1 MESVRTSGFSYS
13 HQPPLPLTTYGV
25 MVCPAHRRAGADAVW
40 GRGSGYTDAWL
51 FALHHLPVFSCYQ
64 VSFLFSSQKKRK
76 PPHFSRSTAMKS
88 DTSGRGLPGGG
99 GPEEEIADGISGCI
113 LGIQLNEAVCFL
125 GNHLS
130 RCQTTHPLTPPLSK
144 APIPTAPASPACFHT
159 FFFAALSHVLKGV
172 LCYWVEAFSLRV

>member
-1 MESVRTSGFSYS
+1 MTTTTPERHTEHLSAPVKSLSRVTGAGFSEMESVRTSGFSYS

-88 DTSGRGLPGGG
+88 DTSGREGGG
-99 GPEEEIADGISGCI
+99 C
-113 LGIQLNEAVCFL
+113 LGEGGLKRRL
-125 GNHLS
+125 
-130 RCQTTHPLTPPLSK
+130 QTVSVGAFWEYSLMRPF
-144 APIPTAPASPACFHT
+144 ASLETTSPGAKQHT
-159 FFFAALSHVLKGV
+159 L
-172 LCYWVEAFSLRV
+172 